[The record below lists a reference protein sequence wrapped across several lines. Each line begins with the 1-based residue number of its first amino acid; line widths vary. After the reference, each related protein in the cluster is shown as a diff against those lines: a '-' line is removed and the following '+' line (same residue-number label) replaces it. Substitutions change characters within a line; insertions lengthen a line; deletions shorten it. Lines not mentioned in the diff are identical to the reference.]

1 MHSLVSTLEDTA
13 TVNVCQGYCFCSL
26 RAGTESLLGWPP
38 LLQVYAI
45 KLVLGNARDR
55 TQGFTYAR
63 QLLSQHRYTPG
74 YHLFSIRMLGK
85 VKMVKGRVHMCGGH
99 RTTCRS
105 QVLPS
110 NNALGIQSQNET
122 QRLPSRHLTS
132 SEADDVKD
140 KCCVNTL
147 RLRLC
152 VNYSRLRHKIN
163 RSSYFTPNCLF

>member
-1 MHSLVSTLEDTA
+1 MLVFQFAQSGLYTGGHRHSQRLPGVL
-13 TVNVCQGYCFCSL
+13 
-26 RAGTESLLGWPP
+26 
-38 LLQVYAI
+38 LLQPSSCDGKPAGLASFI
-45 KLVLGNARDR
+45 TGICHQLVLGSARDR

-74 YHLFSIRMLGK
+74 YHLFSICMLGK
-85 VKMVKGRVHMCGGH
+85 VKMVKGRAHMCAGH

-105 QVLPS
+105 QLLPS

-122 QRLPSRHLTS
+122 QRLASRHLTS

-140 KCCVNTL
+140 KCRVHTL

-152 VNYSRLRHKIN
+152 VNYSRLRLRQHKF
-163 RSSYFTPNCLF
+163 SFHS